1 MDDTQISEYIL
12 ETFEGV
18 NVVTDSGNSFF
29 FYDPENKIPFV
40 TIVTNDQ
47 YDDVSDLG
55 REGVYRLNIGVSKQT
70 YQSLFRTETDDGV
83 EIPHNEGHDFTALD
97 TLMPHP
103 VYGKMYWVCVL
114 NPSDATFETLRPML
128 REAYDIAVKK
138 YERLAAAR
146 PRTEI

>member
-1 MDDTQISEYIL
+1 MDDTQISKYIL

-146 PRTEI
+146 PKTEI

>member
-114 NPSDATFETLRPML
+114 NPSDATFETLKPML
-128 REAYDIAVKK
+128 KEAYDIAVKK

>member
-1 MDDTQISEYIL
+1 MDGTQISKYIL

-146 PRTEI
+146 PKTEI